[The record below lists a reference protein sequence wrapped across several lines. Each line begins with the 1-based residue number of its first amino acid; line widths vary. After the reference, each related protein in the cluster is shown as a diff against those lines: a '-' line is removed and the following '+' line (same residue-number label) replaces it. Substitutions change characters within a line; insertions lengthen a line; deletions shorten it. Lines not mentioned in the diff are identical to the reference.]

1 LRLFLQ
7 AGKRREEGMTM
18 NNNNGSKFFDGFLWG
33 AIIGGA
39 VVYFLSTKGGKK
51 ILKALTEEGLGN
63 LADLMEEGV
72 EEYEEVGE
80 EPSSAKATEDKE
92 EAEPSGNGVT
102 EEKTAKEEKPTI
114 RKRFF
119 RRKSS

>member
-1 LRLFLQ
+1 
-7 AGKRREEGMTM
+7 M
-18 NNNNGSKFFDGFLWG
+18 NNGSGGGNRFFEGFLWG

-51 ILKALTEEGLGN
+51 ILKTLTEEGLGN

-72 EEYEEVGE
+72 EEYEEVEEISGE
-80 EPSSAKATEDKE
+80 DNA
-92 EAEPSGNGVT
+92 PSGNGVK
-102 EEKTAKEEKPTI
+102 EKVEKVKEDKPSV

-119 RRKSS
+119 RRKS